1 MDGSQL
7 AQFIKEEF
15 YLPQLTSRT
24 KDQVLEEL
32 LRPLVEKGNIKGHSL
47 ILETLK
53 KRETLGS
60 TGIGK
65 GIAVPHCRTS
75 VVSDVHIVIGVS
87 QEGVSF
93 ESIDKKKV
101 KLFFLIIAPPQEE
114 SNLYLPILG
123 KVVEMVRNSRTR
135 KALMKAKDFS
145 SFLEIIQG
153 G

>member
-7 AQFIKEEF
+7 ARYMKEEF
-15 YLPQLTSRT
+15 YLPQLKSRT
-24 KDQVLEEL
+24 KEKVLEEL
-32 LRPLVEKGNIKGHSL
+32 LQPLVDKKNIKGHSL

-75 VVSDVHIVIGVS
+75 VVSSVHIVIGVS
-87 QEGVSF
+87 QEGVRF

-135 KALMKAKDFS
+135 KALMKTRDFP